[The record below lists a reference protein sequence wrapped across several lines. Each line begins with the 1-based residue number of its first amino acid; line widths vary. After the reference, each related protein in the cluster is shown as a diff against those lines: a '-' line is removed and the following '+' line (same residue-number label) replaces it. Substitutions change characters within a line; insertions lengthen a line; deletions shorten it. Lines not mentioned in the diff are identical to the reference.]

1 MVARQSVLV
10 PLKDDGESSN
20 NGMSRGVNPQEAEA
34 TIPED
39 YSAEQEEPDS
49 PTAIKSQENGHHGG
63 IASSEGPS
71 SPNGRRKKKGKK
83 KRKKKAAVVLEASS
97 STNRINHSHTM
108 VESASLQ
115 QSILKKKRK
124 KRNRTVCVASVDNIC
139 KQVPGDIHQQ
149 LWQQPP
155 TIPLPANHYKTII
168 VRRAIRKRSDSG
180 SPPVSPSRDSM
191 RRGGET
197 QPNSDKSESV
207 DDKVDDNALV
217 LEEYGDISLGMKL
230 SVVAGKV
237 IIQTLNKLSDG
248 RASPA
253 QMVGVIQ
260 RGDVLLSINN
270 FSLVHLPID
279 LLMDRLKPLSTPDA
293 TGAYQ
298 RILHLRLAAGE
309 GLELLRKY
317 EAAEARKAN
326 ISSEL
331 AANEVFSLFPMVDQ
345 LSGMPLFDNQNLHNQ
360 PHSTPP
366 SNQNQQT
373 PQPQQQEDQYQE
385 EKKQTEDDP
394 SALDK
399 TEKRGTIEKQSS
411 CHQQIQQQYPQISSM
426 QDQKSM
432 DEVIASHAASW
443 RAIDREKYTS
453 EFYAWN
459 DNYSELMRPVA
470 NIQIKDTIVD
480 ENEKPLSKAE
490 RLELGRKALVGAATL
505 SRAMENMDRGKDMRS
520 FRSWNSSIS
529 LRSRAST
536 RRRYVLDA
544 VSLPVTMRS
553 AVTGGQKGG
562 SLASDTSERS
572 DRSEMEDV
580 DGDALLLRLAAH
592 DEIWRKQVVEALEE
606 ARDQLDY
613 DTPIEA
619 EEVENDVNS
628 KSDGIDSAITS
639 GLGTFLFGET
649 MAKIVTKKKK
659 SKALPPDEITAVLFD
674 LSTNLASTMPDEVDV
689 GGGNPNNGL
698 LKSTFVPF
706 TGRKK
711 QDADSSIILA
721 TRFVLDEALVAW
733 LETFRPLPWESRRVL
748 WPKNRMS
755 PTGESRSPSMFSD
768 GDSLSLGSGQMSPS
782 TAFSTSTSVTR
793 KQSRDLQQQI
803 EDQELDQEARAET

>member
-1 MVARQSVLV
+1 MVAQQSVLV
-10 PLKDDGESSN
+10 PLNDDGDSSN
-20 NGMSRGVNPQEAEA
+20 TSMGRGVNPQEAEA

-49 PTAIKSQENGHHGG
+49 PAAMKSHENGHHGG
-63 IASSEGPS
+63 APSSEGPS
-71 SPNGRRKKKGKK
+71 SRTRRRKKKKKQKK
-83 KRKKKAAVVLEASS
+83 KNAVFLDASS
-97 STNRINHSHTM
+97 STNRIDHQHTK
-108 VESASLQ
+108 VEGAPPQ
-115 QSILKKKRK
+115 QSLLKKKRK
-124 KRNRTVCVASVDNIC
+124 KRNRTAYVASIDAIC
-139 KQVPGDIHQQ
+139 KQVPEDNNQQQQQ
-149 LWQQPP
+149 LQPP
-155 TIPLPANHYKTII
+155 TIPLPANHYKTVV
-168 VRRAIRKRSDSG
+168 VRRAIRKHSDSG
-180 SPPVSPSRDSM
+180 SPPGSPSHDTM
-191 RRGGET
+191 PQGGEK
-197 QPNSDKSESV
+197 QQKSDEGESLENDL
-207 DDKVDDNALV
+207 DDSAMV

-237 IIQTLNKLSDG
+237 IIQTLNQLSDG

-253 QMVGVIQ
+253 QMVGDIQ

-309 GLELLRKY
+309 GLDLLRKY

-326 ISSEL
+326 ISSDL
-331 AANEVFSLFPMVDQ
+331 VANEVFSLFPMVDQ
-345 LSGMPLFDNQNLHNQ
+345 LSGMPLFDNQNLHYQ
-360 PHSTPP
+360 SPSAPP
-366 SNQNQQT
+366 TNKTQQT
-373 PQPQQQEDQYQE
+373 PQSQQREHQYQE
-385 EKKQTEDDP
+385 EKKQTEEDP
-394 SALDK
+394 LSLGK
-399 TEKRGTIEKQSS
+399 TEKGGIIDKESS
-411 CHQQIQQQYPQISSM
+411 RPRQLQQQHPQLCSM
-426 QDQKSM
+426 QDQTSM
-432 DEVIASHAASW
+432 DEIIASHAASW
-443 RAIDREKYTS
+443 RAIDREKFTS
-453 EFYAWN
+453 EFFAWN

-470 NIQIKDTIVD
+470 NIQINDAND

-490 RLELGRKALVGAATL
+490 RLELGRKALMGAATL
-505 SRAMENMDRGKDMRS
+505 SHAMENMDRGKDMRS

-553 AVTGGQKGG
+553 AVAGGQKGG
-562 SLASDTSERS
+562 SLASDTSDRS

-606 ARDQLDY
+606 ARDQLDN
-613 DTPIEA
+613 DTPEEA
-619 EEVENDVNS
+619 DEEVENDLGNNN
-628 KSDGIDSAITS
+628 DGIDSAITN

-649 MAKIVTKKKK
+649 MAKIVTNKKK

-674 LSTNLASTMPDEVDV
+674 LSTNLASSMPDEVDV

-698 LKSTFVPF
+698 LKSSFVPF
-706 TGRKK
+706 TGRKH
-711 QDADSSIILA
+711 QEASSSIILA

-733 LETFRPLPWESRRVL
+733 LETFRPLPWDSRRVL
-748 WPKNRMS
+748 WPKNKMS

-768 GDSLSLGSGQMSPS
+768 GDSLSLGSGQISPS
-782 TAFSTSTSVTR
+782 TAYSTSTSGTR
-793 KQSRDLQQQI
+793 KQSRDLRQQI